1 MSGVQASQ
9 QAAAYFHA
17 SALRSAAD
25 VPCLL
30 MPSPELDSCG
40 LC

>member
-9 QAAAYFHA
+9 LAAAYFHA

-25 VPCLL
+25 VPLSVNAQ
-30 MPSPELDSCG
+30 PRIR
-40 LC
+40 